1 MRVAAGMF
9 GRIKETRLI
18 LPLAALCCFTLAA
31 FPPQSSSPLELESV
45 QLPAAGRQATYLTV
59 NGFGRY
65 SLRVRS
71 ESGTGLQLVDRM
83 AGPGQVAGRSGEE
96 DCRLDAC
103 LERGRYK
110 LLTWGH
116 EEAQGTVRL
125 QAEAFRE
132 LHTAPLQLVELKPVQ
147 SQLRDLEQVSYWI
160 DIPKRRPIA
169 LEAAG
174 RSLADLRLWKDGSW
188 LLEAAPDRES
198 PGTLLEFIRIPAPQ
212 RPCQ

>member
-1 MRVAAGMF
+1 MLEKTSVRVAAGMF

-116 EEAQGTVRL
+116 KEAQGTVRL
-125 QAEAFRE
+125 RAEAFRE

-147 SQLRDLEQVSYWI
+147 SHASGSGASFLLDRYSQAPADRAGSRGAQPGGFAPLEGW
-160 DIPKRRPIA
+160 
-169 LEAAG
+169 LLAAG
-174 RSLADLRLWKDGSW
+174 GRSR
-188 LLEAAPDRES
+188 P
-198 PGTLLEFIRIPAPQ
+198 RIPWNAP
-212 RPCQ
+212 